1 MIETFNINLESPDG
15 KVPEWQAGFE
25 KIQSLQ
31 AADMWQ
37 LYSVLDGVEVDGE
50 DVGDLVRA
58 PNDSH
63 PDLWLALSPVKK
75 LLTADLEALR
85 VHYEKGEPLSFEA
98 SYDPECY
105 DPRPQNTYEGI
116 CRLDVFAIP
125 ENIGFKFV

>member
-1 MIETFNINLESPDG
+1 METFTATLELPDG

-37 LYSVLDGVEVDGE
+37 LFSVLDGVEVDGE

-75 LLTADLEALR
+75 LLTADLEELR
-85 VHYEKGEPLSFEA
+85 THYDKGDRLSFEA
-98 SYDPECY
+98 TFDPECY
-105 DPRPQNTYEGI
+105 DPRPQNMYEGLR
-116 CRLDVFAIP
+116 RLDVFAIP
-125 ENIGFKFV
+125 QTVGFEFV